1 MTIAKRGAR
10 VALNKARQIAAPSVR
25 NVNSAADPGPLGG
38 NEPPGLW
45 EEGNYTSLGRDF
57 GSSRAADDASVAAGG
72 G

>member
-10 VALNKARQIAAPSVR
+10 MALDKVRQIAAPSVR

-45 EEGNYTSLGRDF
+45 EEGSYASLGRDF
-57 GSSRAADDASVAAGG
+57 GSSLSAGSAPVAAGC
-72 G
+72 

>member
-10 VALNKARQIAAPSVR
+10 VALNKVRQIAAPSAR
-25 NVNSAADPGPLGG
+25 NVISAADPGPLGG

-45 EEGNYTSLGRDF
+45 EEGSYASLGRDF
-57 GSSRAADDASVAAGG
+57 GSSLDAGGAPVAAGG